1 VISVDPADVA
11 TNLLDAFND
20 GDVDR
25 MRGLLDP
32 SLVAW
37 VTDAEGEARRESG
50 ADAYLD
56 RIAAMNLPAVSYR
69 VTPTQS
75 PVALEDDLVLVMV
88 EVQAERDDRRLHN
101 FAAHVLRVRDDRVTE
116 WRMADAKPAE
126 SDRFWA

>member
-1 VISVDPADVA
+1 MIAVEPADVA
-11 TNLLDAFND
+11 TQLLAAFND

-32 SLVAW
+32 ALEAW
-37 VTDAEGEARRESG
+37 ATDADGVDQPVTG
-50 ADAYLD
+50 ADAYIE
-56 RIAAMNLPAVSYR
+56 RIAAMNLPAVSYH

-75 PVALEDDLVLVMV
+75 PVLLEDDLVLVMV
-88 EVQAERDDRRLHN
+88 EVRAERDDRRLHN

>member
-1 VISVDPADVA
+1 
-11 TNLLDAFND
+11 
-20 GDVDR
+20 
-25 MRGLLDP
+25 MRSLLDP

-37 VTDAEGEARRESG
+37 VTDAEGEAQRVSG

-69 VTPTQS
+69 VAPTQS

-88 EVQAERDDRRLHN
+88 EVQAERGDRRLHN

-116 WRMADAKPAE
+116 WRMADARPAE